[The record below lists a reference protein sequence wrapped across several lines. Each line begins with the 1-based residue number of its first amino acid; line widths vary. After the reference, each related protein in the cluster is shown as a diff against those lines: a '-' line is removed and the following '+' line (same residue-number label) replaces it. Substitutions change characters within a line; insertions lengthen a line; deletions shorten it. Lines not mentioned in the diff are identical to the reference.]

1 MGGLNRPKCLCSKH
15 LRQQIN
21 VFCACIG
28 GGVWYNGGMKNKKHI
43 VSYDALQTASETA
56 KNQNLRIGQ
65 LVVNTLL
72 PAHGHTNP
80 EALLELFNCEDKDFW
95 KKATLALDIR

>member
-1 MGGLNRPKCLCSKH
+1 MLQGLTTVGFLYFPLAILSPM
-15 LRQQIN
+15 
-21 VFCACIG
+21 V
-28 GGVWYNGGMKNKKHI
+28 YNDSMKNKKHT
-43 VSYDALQTASETA
+43 VTYDALQTASQTA
-56 KNQNLRIGQ
+56 KKQNQRIGQ